1 LAGTNWLVLSGNRGD
16 SVFYEK
22 YVFAHGK
29 DVDRIHGLVVT
40 YGNGLKS
47 VYDPIVARM
56 ARSLRA
62 SRSVMDPRR
71 ELGRAPA

>member
-1 LAGTNWLVLSGNRGD
+1 MAAAPIAPGRRDDREAERAGRSGKAR
-16 SVFYEK
+16 FP
-22 YVFAHGK
+22 AK

-62 SRSVMDPRR
+62 SR
-71 ELGRAPA
+71 